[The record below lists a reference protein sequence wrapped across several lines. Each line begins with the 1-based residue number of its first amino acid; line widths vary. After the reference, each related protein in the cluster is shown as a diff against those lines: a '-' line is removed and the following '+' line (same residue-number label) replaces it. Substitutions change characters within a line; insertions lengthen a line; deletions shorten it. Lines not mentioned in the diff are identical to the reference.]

1 MRNLYRLRLIVIAT
15 VLALQSV
22 HCFAYVAENV
32 PSKIV
37 VVTHHNNNV
46 QVLDKKGLINLF
58 MGKYSAFPNGERATP
73 IYVELDEK
81 LKAQFYQALVGLP
94 LARINAYWSR
104 LKFSGRVKPPAIE
117 QTVDDVK
124 QRLEDDESAL
134 AYVYESNVT
143 DKMKV
148 VYRFD

>member
-1 MRNLYRLRLIVIAT
+1 M
-15 VLALQSV
+15 
-22 HCFAYVAENV
+22 
-32 PSKIV
+32 
-37 VVTHHNNNV
+37 VVTNHNNDV

-58 MGKYSAFPNGERATP
+58 MGKYSAFPNGEQATP
-73 IYVELDEK
+73 IDVELDEK

-104 LKFSGRVKPPAIE
+104 LKFSGRVKPPVIE

-134 AYVYESNVT
+134 AYIYESNVT